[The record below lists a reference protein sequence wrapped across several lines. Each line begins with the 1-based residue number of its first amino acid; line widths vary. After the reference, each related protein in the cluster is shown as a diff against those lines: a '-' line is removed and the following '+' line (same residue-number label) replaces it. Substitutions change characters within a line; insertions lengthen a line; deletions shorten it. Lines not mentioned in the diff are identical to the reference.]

1 MAACPGIF
9 SPGIHGFCEPVIALE
24 VVLNLRL
31 KSSTS
36 NQKDKFSSQK
46 FVRRNSWNMDCKAGS
61 SSYFPLLSCALD
73 DQEYGSDQVELQF
86 ASGCVVR
93 QLMNHFCHTDHC
105 RGLSFRGTTFLVFE
119 SWRSMH
125 LVNRAGR
132 CALVSYPTAKHDSPL
147 L

>member
-1 MAACPGIF
+1 MAARPGVFFPGIR
-9 SPGIHGFCEPVIALE
+9 GFCEPAIALE
-24 VVLNLRL
+24 VMLNLRL

-36 NQKDKFSSQK
+36 NQKDEFSSQK
-46 FVRRNSWNMDCKAGS
+46 FVRRNLQNMDRKAGS
-61 SSYFPLLSCALD
+61 SSYFPLLSCGLD
-73 DQEYGSDQVELQF
+73 DQEYGPAQVELQF
-86 ASGCVVR
+86 ASGRAVR
-93 QLMNHFCHTDHC
+93 QSMNHFRHIDHC

-132 CALVSYPTAKHDSPL
+132 CALVSYPTAKHNSPL